1 MGLLDKYQKNNIRF
15 QYDDLI
21 LYEPNAEQMQQLKD
35 FLSNKVEVD
44 EEFNIN
50 QEILFSQIR
59 WVIREMTSIGYE
71 IDEYTD
77 EELQEKLNNGTEG
90 LQLLL
95 NAISDLFTY
104 VVESLYQDYITQIKQ
119 ILDLIEVGKKNQQIE
134 DMKTEVID
142 KLQSVGIN
150 IDQPTIIKAE
160 ELRERI
166 KEEAKKEKAEKGKEK
181 SKTTKKSAGTK
192 KKKVEKEEKT
202 KTE

>member
-134 DMKTEVID
+134 DMKTEVLN